1 MDGCGGIR
9 ALARWEV
16 GGGSGW
22 LEVGIELGEGVCVV
36 CCLAWLD
43 QATATGQDIYFFA
56 WNLRTQII
64 NNQNVFF
71 FIFDFKSKSCKKPYK
86 ISFLA
91 YLIAF

>member
-43 QATATGQDIYFFA
+43 QATASGQDIYFYLPDSL
-56 WNLRTQII
+56 NS
-64 NNQNVFF
+64 NQKMIKCYF
-71 FIFDFKSKSCKKPYK
+71 FIFDF
-86 ISFLA
+86 
-91 YLIAF
+91 